1 MSTMMLNYFIFVGV
15 LHLTLG
21 GSDDTLEQLRA
32 AISNVPLD
40 DQVTR
45 APVSTVSGS
54 VPDWLSGTLIR
65 HACGV
70 LGETSHP
77 DPDMLNRVTQ
87 LFDCVSMGQGYSFQN
102 GNVVFSNSFYD
113 TNQVDIWERYEEN
126 MNQSSVWWDTVFS
139 ERNITAMAKEQENM
153 YKPGKPAFIP
163 NVAWWQLGNDVL
175 ATTENTGGYIVDV
188 HNVIAI
194 EDYPYT
200 NGDWLGDG
208 YRGLTNPSHEAY
220 GPDGVV
226 WSTVAAINY
235 GGEGPG
241 KSKVNYAMFVKSDFN
256 SISRDWYTKLILRR
270 RKESLLENTNMV
282 MWTFLFVLF
291 LDRDILIQKPESDI
305 CILCR
310 LRRTMS
316 S

>member
-1 MSTMMLNYFIFVGV
+1 MLLFKVIFVSFYSLICCGPN
-15 LHLTLG
+15 
-21 GSDDTLEQLRA
+21 DTLEQLRA

-175 ATTENTGGYIVDV
+175 ATTENSGGYIVDV

-200 NGDWLGDG
+200 NGDWLGEG
-208 YRGLTNPSHEAY
+208 YFALTNPSHEAY

-226 WSTVAAINY
+226 WSTAAAINF
-235 GGEGPG
+235 GGGQYG
-241 KSKVNYAMFVKSDFN
+241 KSKVNIFFKIQN
-256 SISRDWYTKLILRR
+256 SLH
-270 RKESLLENTNMV
+270 
-282 MWTFLFVLF
+282 
-291 LDRDILIQKPESDI
+291 P
-305 CILCR
+305 
-310 LRRTMS
+310 
-316 S
+316 